1 MKLEN
6 HPRYLLVDDFDEKS
20 GPLSMRR
27 SSWTIA
33 ASLPQLQLHTSFKD
47 YAESLSL
54 STAEATSAILEL
66 LGHGLIHENTTS
78 HEKSPHRGKTVRD
91 LLKGTSSALALGVS
105 GDDNPSDQHSLPADS
120 PTLIC
125 TRLGELPEVKP
136 SKSTIQ
142 GWISDTNGISK
153 ASPEPVSKP
162 ETVQATKSKPA
173 VIDNTDRL
181 PPLRRRAPAK
191 AEKKKFKLQPII
203 SQIEK
208 LSKGGVEG
216 TVLAYQVFLKVP
228 AKLLRDEQIGSL
240 HFVDADTEFSNP
252 KLCQAIIRAVTE
264 ITGYH
269 LKIEGYNQS
278 KALHMV

>member
-6 HPRYLLVDDFDEKS
+6 YPRYLLVDNFDEKS
-20 GPLSMRR
+20 GQLSMRR

-33 ASLPQLQLHTSFKD
+33 ASLSQLQLETSFKD
-47 YAESLSL
+47 YAEGLSL

-66 LGHGLIHENTTS
+66 LEHGLIHENTNS
-78 HEKSPHRGKTVRD
+78 NEKSPQRGKTVRE
-91 LLKGTSSALALGVS
+91 LLKGTSSTLALGVLS
-105 GDDNPSDQHSLPADS
+105 NGNPSDQPSPPEDS

-125 TRLGELPEVKP
+125 TRLGEFPEVKP
-136 SKSTIQ
+136 SKTMIH
-142 GWISDTNGISK
+142 GWISDTNELSK
-153 ASPEPVSKP
+153 PTPDPVPEP
-162 ETVQATKSKPA
+162 ETVQAAKSKPK

-181 PPLRRRAPAK
+181 PPLRRRAPVK
-191 AEKKKFKLQPII
+191 AEKKRFKLQPII

-240 HFVDADTEFSNP
+240 HFVDADTEFTNP

-278 KALHMV
+278 KALHLV